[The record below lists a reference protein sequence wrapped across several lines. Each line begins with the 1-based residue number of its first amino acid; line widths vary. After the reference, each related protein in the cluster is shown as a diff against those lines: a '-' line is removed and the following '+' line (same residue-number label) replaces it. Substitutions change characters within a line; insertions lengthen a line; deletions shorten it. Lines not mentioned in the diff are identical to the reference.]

1 MDYVGL
7 DLGKTA
13 SQICLL
19 TEDGEVW
26 EPRIKT
32 TREQLRHVFGARQ
45 PARILLEASTESEWV
60 ACALEE
66 LGHEVVVAD
75 PNYKAMYAARSRRIK
90 TDRRDARALCEAC
103 RQGLYRPAHRT
114 SAGQRERRQ
123 LLVTRECLVRSRT
136 RLINT
141 VRALLGAAGWRVVGT
156 GSASFA
162 ARAAAVEMSASLRQ
176 TLEPLLTTL
185 QTLSAQVAEC
195 DERLAAAVGDDSVVR
210 RLMSVPG
217 VGVVTATAFVAALDE
232 VARFATA
239 KQVRAYLGLVPS
251 EESSGERIV
260 RGHITKTGD
269 SRVRHLLVEAA
280 WSLIHSR
287 QEASSGLR
295 QWAERIAQ
303 RRGRRIAAVA
313 LARKLAGILY
323 ALWRDETEFA
333 AGGGQRS
340 MGARRPA

>member
-7 DLGKTA
+7 DLGKIA

-26 EPRIKT
+26 EQRIKT

-45 PARILLEASTESEWV
+45 PARILMEASTESEWV
-60 ACALEE
+60 ACALEA
-66 LGHEVVVAD
+66 LGHEVIVAD

-103 RQGLYRPAHRT
+103 RQGFYRRAHRI
-114 SAGQRERRQ
+114 SAAQRERRE

-141 VRALLGAAGWRVVGT
+141 VRALLGAAGLRVVGT

-162 ARAAAVEMSASLRQ
+162 ARAAAVEMSAALRQ
-176 TLEPLLTTL
+176 TVEPLLVTL
-185 QTLSAQVAEC
+185 QTLSEQIAEC
-195 DERLAAAVGDDSVVR
+195 DERLAEAVRDDRVVR

-217 VGVVTATAFVAALDE
+217 VGVVTAVAFIAAIDE

-239 KQVRAYLGLVPS
+239 KQVRAYFGLVPS
-251 EESSGERIV
+251 EESSGERQV

-269 SRVRHLLVEAA
+269 GRVRHLLVEAA

-287 QEASSGLR
+287 SELGAGR
-295 QWAERIAQ
+295 RRWAARIAE

-313 LARKLAGILY
+313 LARKLAGILF

-333 AGGGQRS
+333 AL
-340 MGARRPA
+340 GAKQSAAP